1 MEKINKIALQLI
13 KTMYAI
19 TAFDLSYLEN
29 NHHYSEKEEK
39 IRYKK
44 IDDKADFAKVT

>member
-1 MEKINKIALQLI
+1 
-13 KTMYAI
+13 MYAI

-29 NHHYSEKEEK
+29 NHHYSKKEK

-44 IDDKADFAKVT
+44 IDDEADFAK

>member
-29 NHHYSEKEEK
+29 NHHYSEKK
-39 IRYKK
+39 KLDTKK